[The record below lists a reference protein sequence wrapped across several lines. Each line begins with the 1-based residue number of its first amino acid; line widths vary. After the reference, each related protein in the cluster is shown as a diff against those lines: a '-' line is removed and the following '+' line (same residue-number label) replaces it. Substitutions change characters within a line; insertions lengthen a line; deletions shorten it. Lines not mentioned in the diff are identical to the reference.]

1 MRWIPG
7 WERLRYRGDRV
18 GRPVA
23 ASRATSASSARMV
36 SLPVRDILGEL
47 TPVEQKLAPGV
58 LHVAGDVDLLRA
70 SPKVAVVGSR
80 KASPEGLTNAM
91 RVADTLVGLGATVV
105 SGLAQGIDTA
115 AHKAALRAGGRT
127 FAVIGTGLDISY
139 PRGNQRLQQHLMTNF
154 AVVSQFRAGSPPAR
168 RNFPQRNRTMA
179 LLSDALVIVE
189 AAEKSGTISQGWET
203 LRLGRTLFL
212 LEAVA
217 NNPALSWPA
226 EMRRY
231 GAEVLR
237 MEDLD
242 RILDHLPCVTMSGA
256 IGF

>member
-1 MRWIPG
+1 MRGLG
-7 WERLRYRGDRV
+7 WARLRDRGGRV
-18 GRPVA
+18 RRPVA
-23 ASRATSASSARMV
+23 ASCATRASSAHMV

-58 LHVAGDVDLLRA
+58 LHVAGDVDLLRTG
-70 SPKVAVVGSR
+70 PKVAVVGSR
-80 KASPEGLTNAM
+80 QASPEGLANAN
-91 RVADTLVGLGATVV
+91 RVAETLVGLGATVV

-127 FAVIGTGLDISY
+127 FAVIGTGLDVAY
-139 PRGNQRLQQHLMTNF
+139 PRPNRRLQEHLMTNF

-189 AAEKSGTISQGWET
+189 ASQKSGTVSQGWET

-212 LEAVA
+212 LEPVVD
-217 NNPALSWPA
+217 NPALSWPT

-237 MEDLD
+237 LEDLD
-242 RILDHLPCVTMSGA
+242 QILDHLPCVTMSGA
-256 IGF
+256 LGF

>member
-1 MRWIPG
+1 
-7 WERLRYRGDRV
+7 
-18 GRPVA
+18 
-23 ASRATSASSARMV
+23 MV

-58 LHVAGDVDLLRA
+58 LHVAGDVGLLRA

-80 KASPEGLTNAM
+80 KASQEGLTNAT
-91 RVADTLVGLGATVV
+91 RVAETLVGLGATVV

-115 AHKAALRAGGRT
+115 AHKAALRARGRT
-127 FAVIGTGLDISY
+127 FAVIGTGLDVAY
-139 PRGNQRLQQHLMTNF
+139 PRPNRRLQEHLMNNF
-154 AVVSQFRAGSPPAR
+154 AVVSQFPAGSPPAR

-203 LRLGRTLFL
+203 LRLGRTLFI
-212 LEAVA
+212 LEPVA

-237 MEDLD
+237 LEDLD
-242 RILDHLPCVTMSGA
+242 RILDRLPCVTMSGA

>member
-1 MRWIPG
+1 MRRIPG

-70 SPKVAVVGSR
+70 SPK
-80 KASPEGLTNAM
+80 
-91 RVADTLVGLGATVV
+91 VADTLVGLGATVV

-237 MEDLD
+237 LRDLD
-242 RILDHLPCVTMSGA
+242 HILEALPCVTMSGA

>member
-1 MRWIPG
+1 MRRIPG

-70 SPKVAVVGSR
+70 SPK
-80 KASPEGLTNAM
+80 
-91 RVADTLVGLGATVV
+91 VADTLVGLGATVV

-237 MEDLD
+237 LRDLD
-242 RILDHLPCVTMSGA
+242 HILEDLPCVTMSGA

>member
-1 MRWIPG
+1 
-7 WERLRYRGDRV
+7 
-18 GRPVA
+18 
-23 ASRATSASSARMV
+23 MV

-47 TPVEQKLAPGV
+47 TPVEQKLAPGI
-58 LHVAGDVDLLRA
+58 LHVAGDVDLLRT

-80 KASPEGLTNAM
+80 QASPEGLANAN
-91 RVADTLVGLGATVV
+91 RVAETLVGLDATVV

-115 AHKAALRAGGRT
+115 AHKAALGAGGRT
-127 FAVIGTGLDISY
+127 FAVIGTGLDVAY
-139 PRGNQRLQQHLMTNF
+139 PRPNRPLQEHLMTNF

-189 AAEKSGTISQGWET
+189 ASQKSGTVSQGWET

-212 LEAVA
+212 LERVV
-217 NNPALSWPA
+217 NDPALSWPT

-237 MEDLD
+237 LDDIGHILD
-242 RILDHLPCVTMSGA
+242 RLPCVTMSGA
-256 IGF
+256 LGF

>member
-1 MRWIPG
+1 
-7 WERLRYRGDRV
+7 
-18 GRPVA
+18 
-23 ASRATSASSARMV
+23 MV

-47 TPVEQKLAPGV
+47 TPVEQKLAPSV
-58 LHVAGDVDLLRA
+58 LHVAGDVDLLRT

-80 KASPEGLTNAM
+80 QASPEGLTNAT
-91 RVADTLVGLGATVV
+91 RVAETLVGLGATVV

-115 AHKAALRAGGRT
+115 AHRAALRAGGRT
-127 FAVIGTGLDISY
+127 FAVIGTGLDVAY
-139 PRGNQRLQQHLMTNF
+139 PRPNRPLQEHLMTNF
-154 AVVSQFRAGSPPAR
+154 AVVSQFHAGSPPAR

-189 AAEKSGTISQGWET
+189 ASQKSGTVSQGWET

-212 LEAVA
+212 LEPVV
-217 NNPALSWPA
+217 NNPALSWPT

-237 MEDLD
+237 LEDIGHILD
-242 RILDHLPCVTMSGA
+242 RLPCVTMSGA
-256 IGF
+256 LGF